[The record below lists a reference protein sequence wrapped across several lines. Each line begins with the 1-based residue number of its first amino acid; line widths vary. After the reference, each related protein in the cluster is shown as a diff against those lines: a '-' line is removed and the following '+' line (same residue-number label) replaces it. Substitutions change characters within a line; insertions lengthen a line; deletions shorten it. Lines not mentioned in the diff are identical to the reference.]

1 MEIKDKIIALLIDSD
16 NISSDYFSI
25 ILDELSQ
32 YGKVTYRRLYGDF
45 TNPQANGWKQ
55 ALLDYS
61 IEQIQQVAFTKG
73 KNATDSKMIIDAMD
87 ILYQGKVD
95 CFCLATSDSDF
106 TNLAMR
112 FRNDNLVVIG
122 AGEQKTPISFRNA
135 CDRFIAIDD
144 LLKAKVQEKKK
155 TAERQQPTNNET
167 QEKLDQL
174 IYTATEIINAN
185 EGIDGWMHFAALM
198 NEIYRKENAF
208 NAKLYGYSNPSSI
221 FKNATKNGKKIF
233 TLKLIA
239 GAAQIKIN

>member
-1 MEIKDKIIALLIDSD
+1 MQEKQVSS
-16 NISSDYFSI
+16 ISH
-25 ILDELSQ
+25 
-32 YGKVTYRRLYGDF
+32 
-45 TNPQANGWKQ
+45 
-55 ALLDYS
+55 
-61 IEQIQQVAFTKG
+61 
-73 KNATDSKMIIDAMD
+73 
-87 ILYQGKVD
+87 
-95 CFCLATSDSDF
+95 
-106 TNLAMR
+106 
-112 FRNDNLVVIG
+112 
-122 AGEQKTPISFRNA
+122 
-135 CDRFIAIDD
+135 D
-144 LLKAKVQEKKK
+144 LLKAKVQEKKQ